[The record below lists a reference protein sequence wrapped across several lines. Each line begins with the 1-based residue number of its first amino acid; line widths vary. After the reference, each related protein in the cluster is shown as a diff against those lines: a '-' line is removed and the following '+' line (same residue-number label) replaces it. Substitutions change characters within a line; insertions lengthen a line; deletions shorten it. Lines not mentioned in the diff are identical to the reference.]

1 MFVQV
6 YSRLLSALLFLAQ
19 AVGDPLSSRVS
30 FQLAGLHWVQFQQTE
45 KHIYIGGVGGGGLCL
60 FQYALQ
66 AISSQRNSSTHVNKT
81 TCQPNFD
88 LIPLD
93 VVDYAQIQSQV
104 VPGYPAKQ
112 VSLQLD
118 VYLNPF
124 GKSQVLP
131 VYTGL
136 MWFGEFT
143 VERRLQV
150 FVGVCA
156 APKR

>member
-1 MFVQV
+1 M
-6 YSRLLSALLFLAQ
+6 
-19 AVGDPLSSRVS
+19 
-30 FQLAGLHWVQFQQTE
+30 
-45 KHIYIGGVGGGGLCL
+45 
-60 FQYALQ
+60 
-66 AISSQRNSSTHVNKT
+66 
-81 TCQPNFD
+81 
-88 LIPLD
+88 IPLD

-118 VYLNPF
+118 VYLNPL

-143 VERRLQV
+143 AECRLQV
-150 FVGVCA
+150 LVGVCA
-156 APKR
+156 AQKIRC